1 MDDLKYQI
9 DLLTALNDRLVNSER
24 IYRLVSEFSGNAF
37 LYIDYRKDRSVEMVG
52 PWDEMVGEKITNHP
66 FDERYMMSLINDEDQ
81 EKYKEIILEMENR
94 GEITAKMEFRSKTK
108 KLWVECEARVHYDES
123 GNPVD
128 KIISFSDITRV
139 KARNEE
145 LIYLAYYDSLTGL
158 YNRNY
163 FVKSLRDMCERAENE
178 QTNVELLFL
187 DIDDFKKVNDSLG
200 LLFGDE
206 LVQDLAAFIK
216 DFQNEYVVAGRFGS
230 DVFCVAI
237 YNPYG
242 QRSADYIYQTIR
254 ERLRRPFVLT
264 NKAEITFSISAGVAE
279 YPEAGRTALE
289 LIKNAEIVLFKAKE
303 KGKNNIQYFEHDIL
317 QEFIKA
323 VSIEQ
328 RLKEA
333 IENED
338 FIIYFQPQFSAKT
351 GRLRGAEALLR
362 WPDENGGFIT
372 SPAEFIPIAEKNG
385 AIIPIG
391 NWVLKETIRV
401 LNVWKSKYH
410 YPIIVSVNISPIQ
423 LEKDNFVDYVQHL
436 LLINEINP
444 EWLELEITESVFIND
459 FDEAIRKINTLRK
472 LGIKISL
479 DDFGTGFSS
488 LSYLKVLPIDTLKID
503 KSFINTAIKDA
514 STNIITESV
523 VSMVKRLGLETIA
536 EGVETEEQFEYLKEI
551 QCDSVQGYLFGR
563 PMSRADFE
571 KVIVGQL
578 M

>member
-9 DLLTALNDRLVNSER
+9 DLLTALNDKLLNSER
-24 IYRLVSEFSGNAF
+24 IYRLVSEFSGNVF
-37 LYIDYRKDRSVEMVG
+37 VYIDYRKEGSVELVG
-52 PWDEMVGEKITNHP
+52 PWDELVGEKISNHP
-66 FDERYMMSLINDEDQ
+66 FDERYMMSLINDDDQ
-81 EKYKEIILEMENR
+81 EQYQQVILEMESR
-94 GEITAKMEFRSKTK
+94 REITAKMEFRSKTK
-108 KLWVECEARVHYDES
+108 KYWMECEARVHYDES
-123 GNPVD
+123 GKPVD
-128 KIISFSDITRV
+128 KIISFSDITKA

-145 LIYLAYYDSLTGL
+145 LIYFAYYDSLTGL

-163 FVKSLRDMCERAENE
+163 FVKSLRDMCERAESE
-178 QTNVELLFL
+178 RVSVELLFL

-206 LVQDLAAFIK
+206 LVQDFAAFIK
-216 DFQNEYVVAGRFGS
+216 DFQNEYVTAGRFGS

-237 YNPYG
+237 YDPYG
-242 QRSADYIYQTIR
+242 QRSADYIYRSIR
-254 ERLRRPFVLT
+254 ERLRRPFILT
-264 NKAEITFSISAGVAE
+264 NKAEIIFSISAGVAE

-317 QEFIKA
+317 QDFIKT
-323 VSIEQ
+323 VSLEQ

-362 WPDENGGFIT
+362 WPSENGGFIT

-401 LNVWKSKYH
+401 MNVWKSKYRF
-410 YPIIVSVNISPIQ
+410 PIIVSVNISAIQ

-436 LLINEINP
+436 LTINEINP

-459 FDEAIRKINTLRK
+459 FDAAIGKINTLRK

-479 DDFGTGFSS
+479 DDFGTGYSS
-488 LSYLKVLPIDTLKID
+488 LSYLKALPIDTLKID
-503 KSFINTAIKDA
+503 KSFIDTAIKDA

-523 VSMVKRLGLETIA
+523 VSMVRKLGFETIA
-536 EGVETEEQFEYLKEI
+536 EGVETEDQFEYLKKI

-563 PMSRADFE
+563 PMSRTDFE
-571 KVIVGQL
+571 KLLVRQL
-578 M
+578 T